1 MRRGERSQGMRRA
14 DSGSIRRGA
23 ARREATATALLLSTL
38 PSTSSVPAR
47 AVTRKFTLLD
57 PPRTRFS
64 SLQYA
69 SLKGSSS

>member
-1 MRRGERSQGMRRA
+1 MRRA
-14 DSGSIRRGA
+14 ASGSIRRGA
-23 ARREATATALLLSTL
+23 AREATATALLLSTL
-38 PSTSSVPAR
+38 PSTSSVLAR

-57 PPRTRFS
+57 PPQTRFSLRFS